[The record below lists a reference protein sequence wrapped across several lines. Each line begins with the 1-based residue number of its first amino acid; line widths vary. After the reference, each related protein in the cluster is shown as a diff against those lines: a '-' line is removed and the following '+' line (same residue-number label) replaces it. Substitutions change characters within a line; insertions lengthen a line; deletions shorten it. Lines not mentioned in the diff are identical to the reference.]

1 MASTHFINNIYL
13 LFVEKNE
20 ISFDECKNPY
30 YALET
35 LTLSSRLGQSF
46 SVSKVL
52 LFSFINLFQRLF
64 FLTLPI
70 ILQSST
76 GYLEALKLS
85 RMKDKNGLNF
95 KLEKGRIEIWFL
107 NTGDRNILLVSL

>member
-1 MASTHFINNIYL
+1 MNAKILIMPLKPLPCLQDLPIFFCFKGVT
-13 LFVEKNE
+13 
-20 ISFDECKNPY
+20 
-30 YALET
+30 
-35 LTLSSRLGQSF
+35 
-46 SVSKVL
+46 

-70 ILQSST
+70 ILQSSA

-107 NTGDRNILLVSL
+107 NIGDRNILLVSL